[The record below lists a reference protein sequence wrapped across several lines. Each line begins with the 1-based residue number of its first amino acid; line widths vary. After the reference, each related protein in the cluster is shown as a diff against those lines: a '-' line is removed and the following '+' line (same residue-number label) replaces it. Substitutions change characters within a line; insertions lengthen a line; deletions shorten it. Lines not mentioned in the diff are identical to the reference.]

1 MRNYEIAVVL
11 HPDLEI
17 DLTTTLEKIE
27 NIITKNGG
35 KITKKDNWGKR
46 KLAYKIKK
54 QDWGIYVFYNVE
66 IDPSKITKINQIF
79 RITEEV
85 IRYLIVSIDNI
96 RYLNRPTK
104 VVKTTTK
111 SKVEKKET
119 KSEDKE

>member
-85 IRYLIVSIDNI
+85 IRYLIVSIDNV